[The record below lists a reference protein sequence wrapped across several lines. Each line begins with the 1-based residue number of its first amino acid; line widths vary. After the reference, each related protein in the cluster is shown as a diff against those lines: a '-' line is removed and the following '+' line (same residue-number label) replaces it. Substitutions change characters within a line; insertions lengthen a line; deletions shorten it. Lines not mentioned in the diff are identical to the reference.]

1 MSWASPH
8 RLFLIVSLAIGLI
21 YTFMTPPFRAP
32 DETAHYQRVLAY
44 MEGSVWGPYDTRTRY
59 VEFLATGNQ
68 LRPYNSKQEQGYS
81 WEVLQRIW
89 ASGAD
94 TDPARSHRLSSDGP
108 TVDLYS
114 PAAYLPAI
122 ITGWVIDQVYPS
134 PVILFYGMRISL
146 LIASSLLIAWAIA
159 RLPYAR
165 WPVMALMLFPMAV
178 WGRAM
183 ITADSLTTAF
193 ALAFIALICAQ
204 PWRLKALAV
213 AGMAVTL
220 SKIIFGTLLG
230 LLFLPVNWRKATF
243 GIRVAFCGLF
253 ILCAG
258 VGIAWNIAAKDTL
271 QAATERGVLA
281 SNPSQQVAQ
290 MQTDPTAFLTVLSD
304 TLSSTEFLLNGIVT
318 GITGYLGEL
327 DAPLPFLVSAMVLLQ
342 LAIILILA
350 QPDETRPTRWTR
362 LWCAAIFF
370 GTLLLTLVA
379 LYVQWNPVGN
389 AYIHGFQGR
398 YLYPVLPLLLVALLP
413 PKQWPP
419 RKCVPVICLSTL
431 WPHAVAI
438 ATLWQSNYSG

>member
-1 MSWASPH
+1 
-8 RLFLIVSLAIGLI
+8 
-21 YTFMTPPFRAP
+21 
-32 DETAHYQRVLAY
+32 
-44 MEGSVWGPYDTRTRY
+44 
-59 VEFLATGNQ
+59 
-68 LRPYNSKQEQGYS
+68 
-81 WEVLQRIW
+81 
-89 ASGAD
+89 
-94 TDPARSHRLSSDGP
+94 
-108 TVDLYS
+108 
-114 PAAYLPAI
+114 
-122 ITGWVIDQVYPS
+122 
-134 PVILFYGMRISL
+134 
-146 LIASSLLIAWAIA
+146 
-159 RLPYAR
+159 
-165 WPVMALMLFPMAV
+165 
-178 WGRAM
+178 
-183 ITADSLTTAF
+183 
-193 ALAFIALICAQ
+193 
-204 PWRLKALAV
+204 
-213 AGMAVTL
+213 
-220 SKIIFGTLLG
+220 
-230 LLFLPVNWRKATF
+230 
-243 GIRVAFCGLF
+243 
-253 ILCAG
+253 
-258 VGIAWNIAAKDTL
+258 
-271 QAATERGVLA
+271 
-281 SNPSQQVAQ
+281 